1 MISTGQL
8 IVILVVVLLLFG
20 TKRLRNVGSDLGAAI
35 KGFKKSLNE
44 GEQEAQDKPAITQQ
58 DAQKPGERVIDNAA
72 QPQDQ
77 KKS

>member
-1 MISTGQL
+1 MISTSQI
-8 IVILVVVLLLFG
+8 IVILIVVLLLFG
-20 TKRLRNVGSDLGAAI
+20 TKRLRNIGSDLGAAI
-35 KGFKKSLNE
+35 KGFKKSMSD

-58 DAQKPGERVIDNAA
+58 DAQKPGERIIDNAT